1 MIDQHLRAMASIA
14 WVWCDCR
21 AASCLG
27 DGPDNQE
34 TKMYQSHLDI
44 PAHVRKGVIAL
55 LQARLSES
63 IDLDA
68 QLKQA
73 HWNVK
78 GKDFFQLHLLFDKIH
93 DVVEGF
99 VDLIAERIT
108 TLGGVADGRI
118 QTAAKTSQLY
128 EYSLETSGGE
138 AHLKAVAAVLA
149 QFGKSVRADIAKSD
163 DLGDAV
169 STDIL
174 TQISRETDKQ
184 LWFVEAHLAA

>member
-1 MIDQHLRAMASIA
+1 
-14 WVWCDCR
+14 
-21 AASCLG
+21 
-27 DGPDNQE
+27 
-34 TKMYQSHLDI
+34 MYQSHLDI
-44 PAHVRKGVIAL
+44 PAHIRRDVIGI

-68 QLKQA
+68 QMKQA

-78 GKDFFQLHLLFDKIH
+78 GRDFFQLHLLFDKIH
-93 DVVEGF
+93 DEAEEF

-108 TLGGVADGRI
+108 TLGGVADGRV
-118 QTAAKTSQLY
+118 QTTAKTSQLY

-149 QFGKSVRADIAKSD
+149 QFGKAVRADIDKAAEM
-163 DLGDAV
+163 GDAD
-169 STDIL
+169 SADIF

-184 LWFVEAHLAA
+184 LWFVEAHLA